1 MAIWRGDYFKND
13 YDFYLTNAWGMSLET
28 LKDQIQRL
36 LNLSDDPEETMFTGE
51 MQLQFAAFQ
60 EILGEKQK
68 RQE

>member
-1 MAIWRGDYFKND
+1 
-13 YDFYLTNAWGMSLET
+13 MSLET